1 MSVLERRFFLYNTS
15 FLWQAFLRLFANH
28 GLSFL
33 REKCL
38 TNLMG
43 QHLLYKCTK
52 VDKNALY
59 AKSTSDK
66 FKTLS
71 QSTSDRLSA
80 RRSMVFLLIIR
91 FFLDASGQDNHKMQ
105 KWADDQ

>member
-1 MSVLERRFFLYNTS
+1 MR
-15 FLWQAFLRLFANH
+15 
-28 GLSFL
+28 
-33 REKCL
+33 
-38 TNLMG
+38 
-43 QHLLYKCTK
+43 QHWLYKCTK

-80 RRSMVFLLIIR
+80 
-91 FFLDASGQDNHKMQ
+91 AQG
-105 KWADDQ
+105 DQWCFYL